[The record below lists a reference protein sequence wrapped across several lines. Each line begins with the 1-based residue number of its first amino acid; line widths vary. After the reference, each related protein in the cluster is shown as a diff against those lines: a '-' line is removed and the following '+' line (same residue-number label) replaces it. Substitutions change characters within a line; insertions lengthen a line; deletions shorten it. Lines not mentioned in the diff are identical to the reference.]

1 MKKTVSILLL
11 LVMIFTLVACNG
23 NKELVGKWN
32 LNEAELV
39 GMEIIMTIT
48 DDQLEVLGE
57 FYDYKVKGDKIV
69 VENDGQEV
77 EVAFEVDGD
86 TLTFGS
92 GDEIQIYTRV
102 EE

>member
-1 MKKTVSILLL
+1 
-11 LVMIFTLVACNG
+11 MISLVACGG
-23 NKELVGKWN
+23 NKDLIGKWN

-48 DDQLEVLGE
+48 DDQFEVLGE
-57 FYDYKVKGDKIV
+57 FYDYEIKGDKIV
-69 VENDGQEV
+69 VENDGSEV
-77 EVAFEVDGD
+77 EVEFKVEGD

-92 GDEIQIYTRV
+92 GEDIQIYTRV